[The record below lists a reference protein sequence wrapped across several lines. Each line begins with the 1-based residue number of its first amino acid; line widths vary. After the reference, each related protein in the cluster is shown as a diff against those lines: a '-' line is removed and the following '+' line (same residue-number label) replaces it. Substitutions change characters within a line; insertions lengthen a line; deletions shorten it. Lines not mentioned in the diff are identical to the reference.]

1 MDKIAF
7 VFAGQGAQ
15 YSGMGKSLYDAS
27 EGVRALYEMAESV
40 RPGTMEQSFS
50 GTAEELKMTVNTQPC
65 LYLVDLAA
73 AIALSENGIKADA
86 VAGFSL
92 GELAALGFAGAYS
105 YEDGFRITCKRGK
118 FMQDASDEYD
128 TAMAA
133 VMKVDADTVAK
144 VCSEFEHVYPVNFN
158 SSAQTVVAGLKDE
171 LVLFKEKMSEY
182 PCRIVDLAVS
192 GGFHSPFM
200 KSASEKL
207 GEELKNYTI
216 NLPKIPAYSNTTA
229 LPYDGD
235 AAQML
240 EKQVANPVLW
250 EKTVKNMIADGIN
263 VFIEVGAGKTL
274 SGLIKKISGDVKVFS
289 VQDAEGLAKTLEG
302 VRADA

>member
-1 MDKIAF
+1 
-7 VFAGQGAQ
+7 
-15 YSGMGKSLYDAS
+15 
-27 EGVRALYEMAESV
+27 
-40 RPGTMEQSFS
+40 
-50 GTAEELKMTVNTQPC
+50 
-65 LYLVDLAA
+65 
-73 AIALSENGIKADA
+73 
-86 VAGFSL
+86 
-92 GELAALGFAGAYS
+92 
-105 YEDGFRITCKRGK
+105 
-118 FMQDASDEYD
+118 
-128 TAMAA
+128 
-133 VMKVDADTVAK
+133 
-144 VCSEFEHVYPVNFN
+144 
-158 SSAQTVVAGLKDE
+158 
-171 LVLFKEKMSEY
+171 
-182 PCRIVDLAVS
+182 
-192 GGFHSPFM
+192 M

-207 GEELKNYTI
+207 GEELKNYTV

-289 VQDAEGLAKTLEG
+289 VQDAEGLAKTLEE